1 VKVLRAD
8 SIGRTGFQPVPSG
21 VLFLERPGWS
31 FYHFPSGKECKMLKI
46 LLWLVAIKV
55 TISVPWNLVCLLG
68 EIGGERKGE

>member
-1 VKVLRAD
+1 
-8 SIGRTGFQPVPSG
+8 
-21 VLFLERPGWS
+21 
-31 FYHFPSGKECKMLKI
+31 MLKI